1 MRRTWQSNR
10 IIYLLTLLLAC
21 GGLMGLSL
29 IGLLAPAENI
39 ASLPLNWLTQ
49 GITRVSLAVSDTP
62 VSIEDVQ
69 ALQQRNAELEETLA
83 LLQGELIQLREIAS
97 DYDRLTGLLD
107 YTSTYQNREFIT
119 ADVIGSGP
127 FSFVQSIIINKG
139 TRDGLAIGMPVV
151 TNLGLVGRI
160 FDLSANAAQV
170 QLITDQ
176 NSSISARL
184 QESRAEGSVQG
195 RGLETGNLRMLFI
208 PPEAEV
214 LNGELVVTS
223 GLGGNFPPDLVL
235 GQVTSVTNLE
245 FELSQSAQLA
255 SLVNFDTLEF
265 VLVVTSFEAADIS
278 VFDEPED
285 EQ

>member
-1 MRRTWQSNR
+1 MRRNLQSNR
-10 IIYLLTLLLAC
+10 ILYLLTLLLAC
-21 GGLMGLSL
+21 GGLMTISAV
-29 IGLLAPAENI
+29 GLLAPGENI
-39 ASLPLNWLTQ
+39 ASLPLNWMTQ
-49 GITRVSLAVSDTP
+49 GMTRVGLALSDTP
-62 VSIEDVQ
+62 VSYADVE
-69 ALQQRNAELEETLA
+69 ALQDRNAELEQQLA

-97 DYDRLTGLLD
+97 DYDRLAGLLD
-107 YTSTYQNREFIT
+107 YTSSFQDREFIT
-119 ADVIGSGP
+119 AEIIGSGP
-127 FSFVQSIIINKG
+127 FGLVQSLIINKG

-151 TNLGLVGRI
+151 TDLGLVGRI

-176 NSSISARL
+176 NSNISGRL

-208 PPEAEV
+208 PPEADV
-214 LNGELVVTS
+214 ANGELVVTS
-223 GLGGNFPPDLVL
+223 GLGGNFPPDLVM

-245 FELSQSAQLA
+245 FELFQSAQVA

-265 VLVVTSFEAADIS
+265 VLVITSFEPADIS

-285 EQ
+285 Q